1 MLETSW
7 EEKDLRRLLP
17 QKCQK
22 TTLETLITFMI
33 ELLLLKGT
41 LRSMNR
47 LVPLKKK
54 MMTSETLQVKR
65 GDLHMTV
72 KMAFNRFLR
81 AELSAQEKK
90 EDLSEGRIRSLKS
103 LVAENTKTPS

>member
-1 MLETSW
+1 
-7 EEKDLRRLLP
+7 
-17 QKCQK
+17 
-22 TTLETLITFMI
+22 
-33 ELLLLKGT
+33 
-41 LRSMNR
+41 MNG
-47 LVPLKKK
+47 LVPLKKRTK
-54 MMTSETLQVKR
+54 KVEKKNMTSEKLQVKR

-90 EDLSEGRIRSLKS
+90 EDLSEGGIRSLKS